1 MPIHQLRGI
10 SIIYSKTL
18 ITMAGKNI
26 IRIDVPRSLFVHKSP
41 NEYFRRI
48 GSSKREMRPNALAK
62 LFQQCS

>member
-1 MPIHQLRGI
+1 
-10 SIIYSKTL
+10 
-18 ITMAGKNI
+18 MAGKNI

-48 GSSKREMRPNALAK
+48 GSYKREMRPNALAK